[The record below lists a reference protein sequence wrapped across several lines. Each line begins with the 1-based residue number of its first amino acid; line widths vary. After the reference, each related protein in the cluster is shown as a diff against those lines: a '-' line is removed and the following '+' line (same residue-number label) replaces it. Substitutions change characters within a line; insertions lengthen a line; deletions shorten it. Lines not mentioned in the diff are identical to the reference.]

1 MKIYLATWLYEP
13 AQGRALTVAKKK
25 SRLLSYFHTR
35 NCEKQLKTYVK
46 TGMNEK

>member
-13 AQGRALTVAKKK
+13 AQGRALTIAKKK

-35 NCEKQLKTYVK
+35 DCVKQLRRYVE
-46 TGMNEK
+46 TGRNEK